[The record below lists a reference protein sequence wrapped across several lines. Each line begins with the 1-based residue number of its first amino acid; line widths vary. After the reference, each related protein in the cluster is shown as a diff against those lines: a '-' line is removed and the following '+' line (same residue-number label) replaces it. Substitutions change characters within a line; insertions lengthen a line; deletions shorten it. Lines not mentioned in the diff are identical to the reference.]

1 MIIQLY
7 ANPLNNILLFSA
19 IIRRVGPFFEVF
31 FFVIYGFFQKKFR
44 YLFWFLF
51 FPVVSREAFHSSRVI
66 HKAKRTKPF
75 SVAK

>member
-7 ANPLNNILLFSA
+7 ANPLNNILSFSA
-19 IIRRVGPFFEVF
+19 IIRRVGPFSEVF
-31 FFVIYGFFQKKFR
+31 FCHIRIFLKKIS
-44 YLFWFLF
+44 LSFLVSF

>member
-31 FFVIYGFFQKKFR
+31 FFCHIRIFLKKIS
-44 YLFWFLF
+44 LSFLVSF